1 MSSTVWVL
9 NRLLLFEYT
18 DSSMTDLQSQLNL
31 EQMIKNHLAD
41 IARIREK
48 LRSQKEMFKQSFEQD
63 KEYNDADVEHK
74 TLTRKR
80 TEAKQRIVKTD
91 AVSAVQSTIKQLQEE
106 LKDAQQAVSDYLN
119 QYVMQTQA
127 TEFTGPDGEPALS

>member
-1 MSSTVWVL
+1 
-9 NRLLLFEYT
+9 
-18 DSSMTDLQSQLNL
+18 
-31 EQMIKNHLAD
+31 
-41 IARIREK
+41 
-48 LRSQKEMFKQSFEQD
+48 MFKQSFEQD

-127 TEFTGPDGEPALS
+127 TEFTGPDGEPMQIVRSAKLVKRK